1 MISLKSKKKSMKFK
15 GGSIDDPKQKKLIFD
30 ALFDLYDAII
40 NDTHFTQ
47 FSDSKEITIINN
59 TLTID
64 QDIKNTY
71 LYFAFKYFFGLL
83 FENIIPSDIDN
94 QDLLKKMDKYIFI
107 INQYYNRIN
116 SQYIEK
122 TTIPVEVINPAT
134 GFSIQ
139 QMQEVNELKDKE
151 ISCLKNSHRIFFDFK
166 QKLEFTYGG
175 EDEKKIIFNLYSHF
189 RIAIKHILTEQ
200 ASIYI
205 NDNKAYIYSRLL
217 TDLFSDKIN
226 NKNLFTYDETQI
238 YSLITIIYNFI
249 IENYTFDKFT
259 EVINSLNFNFM
270 TNDNEFYDLNNMGK
284 MPTFIKIFINNF
296 NNTFKAKIG
305 EKYKNNELE
314 EKLIRSFSNPS
325 ITPPSQKEKDYLR
338 KKALYYQ
345 TIVFDLIDNNDLNE
359 KLILNALEYVKYFN
373 SLNEF
378 ENSINIIKKLL
389 ELNFQL
395 KDNLEL
401 NKLNL
406 ILALLYYYYAN
417 KNYENV
423 DNLDI
428 DDFYNKY
435 ITNIILAIYYFNIY
449 FSSIETKTSSLNNQ
463 EITAIISIITKDYN
477 DKELNILVIYNELIR
492 NISKYKYFENS
503 ELTNLDDNKKRKL
516 LQILLL
522 AYTYYKQLMSINI
535 NKDNGSDKYIIYP
548 LKDNGNKD
556 KDNDKKLSKLLEKE
570 NTDELLKL
578 LIKLL
583 ENFKTTE
590 LLRLFFFR
598 THTEPN
604 DFFIDKMRE
613 LDITSTYNTYL
624 TTDETS
630 KTKLI
635 DNVYDEILK
644 FDKDKKLPHALDV
657 LLSIHK
663 YSYLIP
669 KIPSED
675 IPKPEYNSY
684 ILEVFNPEN
693 KDKDKDKE
701 QYEFFKTLLNVF
713 YMNISIL
720 YYNLFLGN
728 PKLFQTLKDNLKD
741 KKISN
746 DFIDKDELFNME
758 FKEENKGNIIFI
770 FMKHLRILFQSQTEI
785 TYDNIQFLLILFN
798 NLYTS
803 NEDDLIKFITAMYN
817 KLFNIEI
824 KRLPPIYPNRI
835 EPDVSLL
842 SAESS
847 AQLQGD

>member
-30 ALFDLYDAII
+30 ALFDLYNAII
-40 NDTHFTQ
+40 NDTGFIQ
-47 FSDSKEITIINN
+47 FADIKEITIINN
-59 TLTID
+59 KLTIN
-64 QDIKNTY
+64 QNIKNTY
-71 LYFAFKYFFGLL
+71 LYFVFKYFFGLL

-116 SQYIEK
+116 SQYIETSQK
-122 TTIPVEVINPAT
+122 PIQVYNPAT
-134 GFSIQ
+134 GFSVQ
-139 QMQEVNELKDKE
+139 QMQEVSELKDKE
-151 ISCLKNSHRIFFDFK
+151 ISCLKNSHRIFFDFTK
-166 QKLEFTYGG
+166 TLTFTYGD
-175 EDEKKIIFNLYSHF
+175 EDDKKFIFNLYSHF
-189 RIAIKHILTEQ
+189 KIAIKHILTEQ
-200 ASIYI
+200 QSIYI

-226 NKNLFTYDETQI
+226 NINLFTYDETQI

-259 EVINSLNFNFM
+259 EVINSLNFSFM
-270 TNDNEFYDLNNMGK
+270 TNDIEFYNLNNMDK
-284 MPTFIKIFINNF
+284 MTDFIKIFIVNF
-296 NNTFKAKIG
+296 NKTFKAKIG
-305 EKYKNNELE
+305 EKNNEFE
-314 EKLIRSFSNPS
+314 EKLIRSFSNSS
-325 ITPPSQKEKDYLR
+325 IKLPNQIEKDYLR

-345 TIVFDLIDNNDLNE
+345 TIVFDLIDNNELNFN
-359 KLILNALEYVKYFN
+359 LILNALECIKYFN

-378 ENSINIIKKLL
+378 ENSINIIKNLL
-389 ELNFQL
+389 ELNFDF
-395 KDNLEL
+395 KDNLEF

-417 KNYENV
+417 KNYANI

-449 FSSIETKTSSLNNQ
+449 FSSIETNTSSLNNQ
-463 EITAIISIITKDYN
+463 KITDIISIITKDYN
-477 DKELNILVIYNELIR
+477 EKELNILVIYNELIK
-492 NISKYKYFENS
+492 NINNYKYFKNS

-522 AYTYYKQLMSINI
+522 AYTYYKQLMSIDINI
-535 NKDNGSDKYIIYP
+535 DNGSNKYIIYP

-556 KDNDKKLSKLLEKE
+556 NNKKLSKLLEKE
-570 NTDELLKL
+570 NTDELLNL

-583 ENFKTTE
+583 TNFKTIE

-604 DFFIDKMRE
+604 DFFIDKMQE
-613 LDITSTYNTYL
+613 LNIIGSYNTYL
-624 TTDETS
+624 TTDDTS

-635 DNVYDEILK
+635 DNIYDEILN
-644 FDKDKKLPHALDV
+644 FDKDKNLPHALDV

-663 YSYLIP
+663 YEFLIP
-669 KIPSED
+669 KIPSDETQT
-675 IPKPEYNSY
+675 PEYKSY
-684 ILEVFNPEN
+684 ILEVFNSEN
-693 KDKDKDKE
+693 KEQYKE

-746 DFIDKDELFNME
+746 NFIDKDELFDMD

-770 FMKHLRILFQSQTEI
+770 FMKHLRILFQTQNEI
-785 TYDNIQFLLILFN
+785 TYDNIQFLLILVN

-803 NEDDLIKFITAMYN
+803 NENDLINFITAIYN
-817 KLFNIEI
+817 KLFNII
-824 KRLPPIYPNRI
+824 INTPPPRVMNASSI
-835 EPDVSLL
+835 EEEV
-842 SAESS
+842 
-847 AQLQGD
+847 